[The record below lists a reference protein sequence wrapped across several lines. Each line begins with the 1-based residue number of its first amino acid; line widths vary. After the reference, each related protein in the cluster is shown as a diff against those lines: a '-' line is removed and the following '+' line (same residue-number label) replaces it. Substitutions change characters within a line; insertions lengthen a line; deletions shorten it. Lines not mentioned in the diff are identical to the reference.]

1 LRIELESGSGLPS
14 VSSPQ
19 ASVENEKEGRMS
31 RNESRD
37 ESLERRIGK
46 MLLGAALNE
55 WSRRTFLGRAVAAVI
70 AIPLSKI
77 TAASPPPNP
86 DQDALDLMRWLN
98 TIQVGIESMNHDHKH
113 PEIRNYG
120 SKAEM
125 LGNQEPGLT
134 WQIHTHVDSLLGPK
148 LNPDSPTGEVL
159 PGWTLDFA
167 SKPNG
172 YVMALVEKSGASRK
186 AFVTDEHVII

>member
-55 WSRRTFLGRAVAAVI
+55 WSRRTFLGRAVAAVV

-77 TAASPPPNP
+77 TAASPPNP

-113 PEIRNYG
+113 PEIRIYG

-134 WQIHTHVDSLLGPK
+134 WQIHTHADPLLGPK

-172 YVMALVEKSGASRK
+172 YMMALVEKSGARRNV
-186 AFVTDEHVII
+186 FVTDEHVII

>member
-1 LRIELESGSGLPS
+1 
-14 VSSPQ
+14 
-19 ASVENEKEGRMS
+19 
-31 RNESRD
+31 
-37 ESLERRIGK
+37 

-186 AFVTDEHVII
+186 VFVTDEHVIIYRTDVAENAIPSLREFKQASEYPGAVGFDRYYSQNQVR